1 MKIGILGA
9 GAYGMAMASVFD
21 NNGHKIKIWSNSEE
35 EVNLLLANH
44 KSNKIDYIIPDD
56 FVITTDMKL
65 VVMDADIIVIAVPS
79 EFVRNVCME
88 LNKYFKEEQI
98 ICIASK
104 GIENNSCLFM
114 DDVVRQCIKTDN
126 IAIISGGTFAED
138 IVKEVPVGLTLATKS
153 KLAGDMMLKAME
165 NDYVKIQITD
175 DIIGTEICGSIKNV
189 FAIAAGMLEGMKYP
203 NSTKSLFM
211 TEVIKDIKFLI
222 KSLGGKE
229 ETILSF
235 AGIGD
240 ILLTCSSSKSRNY
253 TLGKMIGEERER
265 QEIKKYIDSST
276 IEGLYTLN
284 SIKKLLNDKEIEMP
298 IIDLISDIIMGKK
311 NLIELNNFL
320 KKKL

>member
-35 EVNLLLANH
+35 EVNLLLTNH

-126 IAIISGGTFAED
+126 IAVISGGTFAED
-138 IVKEVPVGLTLATKS
+138 MVKEVPVGLTLATKS
-153 KLAGDMMLKAME
+153 KLAGDIILKAME

-203 NSTKSLFM
+203 ESTKSLFM

-284 SIKKLLNDKEIEMP
+284 SIKKLLKDKEIEMP

-311 NLIELNNFL
+311 NLIELNNF
-320 KKKL
+320 

>member
-9 GAYGMAMASVFD
+9 GAYGMAMTSVFD

-35 EVNLLLANH
+35 EVNLLLTNH

-126 IAIISGGTFAED
+126 IAVISGGTFAED
-138 IVKEVPVGLTLATKS
+138 MVKEVPVGLTLATKS
-153 KLAGDMMLKAME
+153 KLAGDIILKAME

-203 NSTKSLFM
+203 ESTKSLFM

-284 SIKKLLNDKEIEMP
+284 SIKKLLKDKEIEMP

-320 KKKL
+320 KKKV

>member
-35 EVNLLLANH
+35 EVNLLLTNH

-79 EFVRNVCME
+79 EFVRNVCKE

-114 DDVVRQCIKTDN
+114 DDVVSQYIKTDN
-126 IAIISGGTFAED
+126 IAVISGGTFAED
-138 IVKEVPVGLTLATKS
+138 MVKEVPVGLTLATKS
-153 KLAGDMMLKAME
+153 KLAGDIILKAME

-203 NSTKSLFM
+203 ESTKSLFM

-311 NLIELNNFL
+311 NLIELNNF
-320 KKKL
+320 

>member
-126 IAIISGGTFAED
+126 IAVISGGTFAED
-138 IVKEVPVGLTLATKS
+138 MVKEVPVGLTLATKS
-153 KLAGDMMLKAME
+153 KLAGDIILKAME

-203 NSTKSLFM
+203 ESTKSLFM

-284 SIKKLLNDKEIEMP
+284 SIKKLLKDKEIEMP

-311 NLIELNNFL
+311 DLEEFKKILI
-320 KKKL
+320 KK

>member
-35 EVNLLLANH
+35 EVNLLLTNH

-98 ICIASK
+98 ICISSK

-126 IAIISGGTFAED
+126 IAVISGGTFAED
-138 IVKEVPVGLTLATKS
+138 MVKEVPVGLTLATKS
-153 KLAGDMMLKAME
+153 KLAGDIILKAME

-203 NSTKSLFM
+203 ESTKSLFM

-311 NLIELNNFL
+311 DLEEFKKILI
-320 KKKL
+320 KK

>member
-9 GAYGMAMASVFD
+9 GAYGMAMTSVFD

-126 IAIISGGTFAED
+126 IAVISGGTFAED
-138 IVKEVPVGLTLATKS
+138 MVKEVPVGLTLATKS

-203 NSTKSLFM
+203 ESTKSLFM

-320 KKKL
+320 KKKV

>member
-35 EVNLLLANH
+35 EVNLLLTNH

-104 GIENNSCLFM
+104 GIENNSCLFL

-126 IAIISGGTFAED
+126 IAVISGGTFAED
-138 IVKEVPVGLTLATKS
+138 MVKEVPVGLTLATKS

-203 NSTKSLFM
+203 ESTKSLFM

-284 SIKKLLNDKEIEMP
+284 SIKKLLKDKKIEMP

-320 KKKL
+320 KKKV

>member
-9 GAYGMAMASVFD
+9 GAYGMAMTSVFD

-35 EVNLLLANH
+35 EVNLLLTNH

-104 GIENNSCLFM
+104 GIENNSCLFL

-126 IAIISGGTFAED
+126 IAVISGGTFAED
-138 IVKEVPVGLTLATKS
+138 MVKEVPVGLTLATKS
-153 KLAGDMMLKAME
+153 KLAGDIILKAME

-189 FAIAAGMLEGMKYP
+189 FAIAAGMLEGMKYLE
-203 NSTKSLFM
+203 STKSLFM
-211 TEVIKDIKFLI
+211 TKVIKDIKFLI

-284 SIKKLLNDKEIEMP
+284 SIKKLLKDKEIEMP

-311 NLIELNNFL
+311 DLEEFKKILI
-320 KKKL
+320 KK

>member
-35 EVNLLLANH
+35 EVNLLLTNH

-126 IAIISGGTFAED
+126 IAVISGGTFAED
-138 IVKEVPVGLTLATKS
+138 MVKEVPVGLTLATKS
-153 KLAGDMMLKAME
+153 KLAGDIILKAME

-229 ETILSF
+229 ETVLSF

-284 SIKKLLNDKEIEMP
+284 SIKKLLKDKEIEMP

-311 NLIELNNFL
+311 NLIELNNF
-320 KKKL
+320 

>member
-9 GAYGMAMASVFD
+9 GAYGMAMTSVFD

-35 EVNLLLANH
+35 EVNLLLTNH

-98 ICIASK
+98 ICISSK

-126 IAIISGGTFAED
+126 IAVISGGTFAED
-138 IVKEVPVGLTLATKS
+138 MVKEVPVGLTLATKS
-153 KLAGDMMLKAME
+153 KLAGDIILKAME

-284 SIKKLLNDKEIEMP
+284 SIKKLLKDKEIEMP
-298 IIDLISDIIMGKK
+298 IIDLISDIIMDKK
-311 NLIELNNFL
+311 DLEEFKKILI
-320 KKKL
+320 KK

>member
-35 EVNLLLANH
+35 EVNLLLTNH

-126 IAIISGGTFAED
+126 IAVISGGTFAED
-138 IVKEVPVGLTLATKS
+138 MVKEVPVGLTLATKS
-153 KLAGDMMLKAME
+153 KLAGDIILKAME

-211 TEVIKDIKFLI
+211 TKVIKDIKFLI

-229 ETILSF
+229 ETVLSF

-284 SIKKLLNDKEIEMP
+284 SIKKLLKDKEIEMP
-298 IIDLISDIIMGKK
+298 IIDLISDIIIGKK
-311 NLIELNNFL
+311 DLEEFKKILI
-320 KKKL
+320 KK

>member
-35 EVNLLLANH
+35 EVNLLLTNH
-44 KSNKIDYIIPDD
+44 KSNKIDYIIQDD

-98 ICIASK
+98 ICISSK

-126 IAIISGGTFAED
+126 IAVISGGTFAED
-138 IVKEVPVGLTLATKS
+138 MVKEVPVGLTLATKS
-153 KLAGDMMLKAME
+153 KLAGDIILKAME

-203 NSTKSLFM
+203 ESTKSLFM

-311 NLIELNNFL
+311 DLEEFKKILI
-320 KKKL
+320 KK

>member
-35 EVNLLLANH
+35 EVNLLLTNH
-44 KSNKIDYIIPDD
+44 KSNKIDYIIQDD

-126 IAIISGGTFAED
+126 IAVISGGTFAED
-138 IVKEVPVGLTLATKS
+138 MVKEVPVGLTLATKS
-153 KLAGDMMLKAME
+153 KLAGDIILKAME

-320 KKKL
+320 KKKV

>member
-35 EVNLLLANH
+35 EVNLLLTNH

-88 LNKYFKEEQI
+88 LNKYLKKEQV

-114 DDVVRQCIKTDN
+114 DEVVRQNINGNN
-126 IAIISGGTFAED
+126 IAVISGGTFAED
-138 IVKEVPVGLTLATKS
+138 MVKEVPVGLTLATEK
-153 KLAGDMMLKAME
+153 KLAGDMILKAME
-165 NDYVKIQITD
+165 NDYVKINITD

-203 NSTKSLFM
+203 ESTKSLFM
-211 TEVIKDIKFLI
+211 TEVVNDIKFLI

-229 ETILSF
+229 ETVLSF

-265 QEIKKYIDSST
+265 QEIKQYIDSST

-284 SIKKLLNDKEIEMP
+284 SIKKLLKDKEIEMP

-311 NLIELNNFL
+311 DLIELNNFL
-320 KKKL
+320 KKKV

>member
-9 GAYGMAMASVFD
+9 GAYGMAMTSVFD

-35 EVNLLLANH
+35 EVNLLLTNH

-88 LNKYFKEEQI
+88 LNKYFKEEKI
-98 ICIASK
+98 ICISSK

-126 IAIISGGTFAED
+126 IAVISGGTFAED
-138 IVKEVPVGLTLATKS
+138 MVKEVPVGLTLATKS
-153 KLAGDMMLKAME
+153 KLAGDIILKAME

-284 SIKKLLNDKEIEMP
+284 SIKKLLKDKEIEMP
-298 IIDLISDIIMGKK
+298 IIDLISDIIMDKK
-311 NLIELNNFL
+311 DLEEFKKILI
-320 KKKL
+320 KK

>member
-35 EVNLLLANH
+35 EVNLLLTNH

-65 VVMDADIIVIAVPS
+65 VVMDADIIVISVPS

-98 ICIASK
+98 ICISSK

-138 IVKEVPVGLTLATKS
+138 MVKEVPVGLTLATKS

-203 NSTKSLFM
+203 ESTKSLFM

-284 SIKKLLNDKEIEMP
+284 SIKKLLKDKEIEMP

-311 NLIELNNFL
+311 DLEEFKKILI
-320 KKKL
+320 KK

>member
-9 GAYGMAMASVFD
+9 GAYGMAMTSVFD

-35 EVNLLLANH
+35 EVNLLLTNH

-126 IAIISGGTFAED
+126 IAVISGGTFAED
-138 IVKEVPVGLTLATKS
+138 MVKEVPVGLTLATKS
-153 KLAGDMMLKAME
+153 KLAGDIILKAME

-203 NSTKSLFM
+203 ESTKSLFM

-276 IEGLYTLN
+276 IEGLYTLK
-284 SIKKLLNDKEIEMP
+284 ITL
-298 IIDLISDIIMGKK
+298 
-311 NLIELNNFL
+311 
-320 KKKL
+320 

>member
-9 GAYGMAMASVFD
+9 GAYGMAMTSVFD

-35 EVNLLLANH
+35 EVNLLLTNH

-126 IAIISGGTFAED
+126 IAVISGGTFAED
-138 IVKEVPVGLTLATKS
+138 MVKEVPVGLTLATKS

-203 NSTKSLFM
+203 ESTKSLFM

-284 SIKKLLNDKEIEMP
+284 SIKKLLKDKEIEMP

-311 NLIELNNFL
+311 DLEEFKKILI
-320 KKKL
+320 KK

>member
-9 GAYGMAMASVFD
+9 GAYGMAMTSVFD

-153 KLAGDMMLKAME
+153 KLAGDIILKAME

-189 FAIAAGMLEGMKYP
+189 FAIAAGMLEGMKYLE
-203 NSTKSLFM
+203 STKSLFM
-211 TEVIKDIKFLI
+211 TKVIKDIKFLI

-284 SIKKLLNDKEIEMP
+284 SIKKLLKDKEIEMP
-298 IIDLISDIIMGKK
+298 IINLISDIIMGKK

-320 KKKL
+320 KKKV

>member
-35 EVNLLLANH
+35 EVNLLLTNH

-65 VVMDADIIVIAVPS
+65 VVMDADIIVISVPS

-98 ICIASK
+98 ICISSK

-114 DDVVRQCIKTDN
+114 DDVVRQCINTDN
-126 IAIISGGTFAED
+126 IAVISGGTFAED
-138 IVKEVPVGLTLATKS
+138 MVKEVPVGLTLATKS

-203 NSTKSLFM
+203 ESTKSLFM

-311 NLIELNNFL
+311 DLEEFKKILI
-320 KKKL
+320 KK

>member
-35 EVNLLLANH
+35 EVNLLLTNH

-126 IAIISGGTFAED
+126 IAVISGGTFAED
-138 IVKEVPVGLTLATKS
+138 MVKEVPVGLTLATKS

-203 NSTKSLFM
+203 ESTKSLFM

-284 SIKKLLNDKEIEMP
+284 SIKKLLKDKEIEMP

-311 NLIELNNFL
+311 NLIELNNF
-320 KKKL
+320 

>member
-35 EVNLLLANH
+35 EVNLLLTNH
-44 KSNKIDYIIPDD
+44 KSNKIDYIIQDD

-114 DDVVRQCIKTDN
+114 DDVVSQN
-126 IAIISGGTFAED
+126 INGNNFAIISGGTFAED
-138 IVKEVPVGLTLATKS
+138 MVKEVPVGLTLATKS
-153 KLAGDMMLKAME
+153 KLAGDIILKAME

-284 SIKKLLNDKEIEMP
+284 SIKKLLKDKEIEMP

-311 NLIELNNFL
+311 NLIELNNFF
-320 KKKL
+320 KKKV

>member
-35 EVNLLLANH
+35 EVNLLLTNH
-44 KSNKIDYIIPDD
+44 KSNKIDYIIQDD

-79 EFVRNVCME
+79 EFVRNVCIK

-126 IAIISGGTFAED
+126 IAVISGGTFAED
-138 IVKEVPVGLTLATKS
+138 MVKEVPVGLTLATKS
-153 KLAGDMMLKAME
+153 KLAGDIILKAME

-203 NSTKSLFM
+203 ESTKSLFI

-284 SIKKLLNDKEIEMP
+284 SIKKLLKDKEIEMP

-311 NLIELNNFL
+311 NLIELNNFF
-320 KKKL
+320 KKKV

>member
-9 GAYGMAMASVFD
+9 GAYGMAMTSVFD

-35 EVNLLLANH
+35 EVNLLLTNH

-98 ICIASK
+98 ICISSK

-126 IAIISGGTFAED
+126 IAVISGGTFAED
-138 IVKEVPVGLTLATKS
+138 MVKEVPVGLTLATKS
-153 KLAGDMMLKAME
+153 KLAGDIILKAME

-203 NSTKSLFM
+203 ESTKSLFM

-311 NLIELNNFL
+311 DLEEFKKILI
-320 KKKL
+320 KK

>member
-9 GAYGMAMASVFD
+9 GAYGMAMTSVFD
-21 NNGHKIKIWSNSEE
+21 NNGHKIKIWRNSEE
-35 EVNLLLANH
+35 EVNLLLTNH

-98 ICIASK
+98 ICISSK

-126 IAIISGGTFAED
+126 IAVISGGTFAED
-138 IVKEVPVGLTLATKS
+138 MVKEVPVGLTLATKS
-153 KLAGDMMLKAME
+153 KLAGDIILKAME

-189 FAIAAGMLEGMKYP
+189 FAIAAGMLEGMKYLE
-203 NSTKSLFM
+203 STKSQFM
-211 TEVIKDIKFLI
+211 TKVIKDIKFLI

-284 SIKKLLNDKEIEMP
+284 SIKKLLKDKEIEMP

-311 NLIELNNFL
+311 DLEEFKKILI
-320 KKKL
+320 KK

>member
-35 EVNLLLANH
+35 EVNLLLTNH

-79 EFVRNVCME
+79 EFVRNVCKE

-114 DDVVRQCIKTDN
+114 DDVVSQYIKTDN
-126 IAIISGGTFAED
+126 IAVISGGTFAED
-138 IVKEVPVGLTLATKS
+138 MVKEVPVGLTLATKS
-153 KLAGDMMLKAME
+153 KLAGDIILKAME

-203 NSTKSLFM
+203 ESTKSLFM

-320 KKKL
+320 KKKV

>member
-35 EVNLLLANH
+35 EVNLLLTNH

-79 EFVRNVCME
+79 EFVRNVCIK

-126 IAIISGGTFAED
+126 IAVISGGTFAED
-138 IVKEVPVGLTLATKS
+138 MVKEVPVGLTLATKS
-153 KLAGDMMLKAME
+153 KLAGDIILKAME

-203 NSTKSLFM
+203 ESTKSLFM

-320 KKKL
+320 KKKV

>member
-9 GAYGMAMASVFD
+9 GAYGMAMTSVFD

-35 EVNLLLANH
+35 EVNLLLTNH

-126 IAIISGGTFAED
+126 IAVISGGTFAED
-138 IVKEVPVGLTLATKS
+138 MVKEVPVGLTLATKN

-203 NSTKSLFM
+203 ESTKSLFI

-253 TLGKMIGEERER
+253 TLGKIIGEERER

-284 SIKKLLNDKEIEMP
+284 SIKKLLKDKEIEMP

-320 KKKL
+320 KKKV

>member
-9 GAYGMAMASVFD
+9 GAYGMAMTSVFD

-35 EVNLLLANH
+35 EVNLLLTNH

-126 IAIISGGTFAED
+126 IAVISGGTFAED
-138 IVKEVPVGLTLATKS
+138 MVKEVPVGLTLATKS
-153 KLAGDMMLKAME
+153 KLAGDIILKAME

-175 DIIGTEICGSIKNV
+175 DIISTEICGSIKNV

-203 NSTKSLFM
+203 ESTKSLFM

-265 QEIKKYIDSST
+265 QEVKKYIDSST

-284 SIKKLLNDKEIEMP
+284 SIKKLLKDKEIEMP

-320 KKKL
+320 KKKV

>member
-65 VVMDADIIVIAVPS
+65 VVMDADIIVISVPS

-126 IAIISGGTFAED
+126 IAVISGGTFAED
-138 IVKEVPVGLTLATKS
+138 MVKEVPVGLTLATKS

-203 NSTKSLFM
+203 ESTKSLFM

-284 SIKKLLNDKEIEMP
+284 SIKKLLKDKEIEMP

-311 NLIELNNFL
+311 DLEEFKKILI
-320 KKKL
+320 KK

>member
-35 EVNLLLANH
+35 EVNLLLTNH

-79 EFVRNVCME
+79 EFVRNVCIK

-126 IAIISGGTFAED
+126 IAVISGGTFAED
-138 IVKEVPVGLTLATKS
+138 MVKEVPVGLTLATKS

-203 NSTKSLFM
+203 ESTKSLFI

-253 TLGKMIGEERER
+253 TLGKIIGEERER

-284 SIKKLLNDKEIEMP
+284 SIKKLLKDKEIEMP

-320 KKKL
+320 KKKV

>member
-9 GAYGMAMASVFD
+9 GAYGMAMTSVFD

-35 EVNLLLANH
+35 EVNLLLTNH

-98 ICIASK
+98 ICISSK

-153 KLAGDMMLKAME
+153 KLAGDIILKAME

-203 NSTKSLFM
+203 ESTKSLFM

-284 SIKKLLNDKEIEMP
+284 SIKKLLKDKEIEMP

-311 NLIELNNFL
+311 DLEEFKKILI
-320 KKKL
+320 KK

>member
-35 EVNLLLANH
+35 EVNLLLTNH

-65 VVMDADIIVIAVPS
+65 VVMDADIIIIAVPS

-88 LNKYFKEEQI
+88 LNKYLKKEQV

-114 DDVVRQCIKTDN
+114 DEVVRQNINGNN
-126 IAIISGGTFAED
+126 IAVISGGTFAED
-138 IVKEVPVGLTLATKS
+138 MVKEVPVGLTLATES
-153 KLAGDMMLKAME
+153 KLVGDMILKAIE
-165 NDYVKIQITD
+165 NDYVKINRTD

-203 NSTKSLFM
+203 ESTKSLFM
-211 TEVIKDIKFLI
+211 TEVVNDIKFLI

-253 TLGKMIGEERER
+253 TLGKMIGEGRER
-265 QEIKKYIDSST
+265 QEIKQYIDSST

-284 SIKKLLNDKEIEMP
+284 SIKKLLKDKEIEMP
-298 IIDLISDIIMGKK
+298 IIDLISDIIMDKK
-311 NLIELNNFL
+311 DLEEFKKILI
-320 KKKL
+320 KK

>member
-126 IAIISGGTFAED
+126 IAVISGGTFAED
-138 IVKEVPVGLTLATKS
+138 MVKEVPVGLTLATKS
-153 KLAGDMMLKAME
+153 KLAGDIILKAME

-203 NSTKSLFM
+203 ESTKSLFM

-320 KKKL
+320 KKKV

>member
-9 GAYGMAMASVFD
+9 GAYGMAMTSVFD

-35 EVNLLLANH
+35 EVNLLLTNH

-114 DDVVRQCIKTDN
+114 DDVVSQNINGNN

-138 IVKEVPVGLTLATKS
+138 MVKEVPVGLTLATKS

-203 NSTKSLFM
+203 ESTKSLFM

-298 IIDLISDIIMGKK
+298 IIDLISDIIIGKK
-311 NLIELNNFL
+311 DLEEFKKILI
-320 KKKL
+320 KK

>member
-9 GAYGMAMASVFD
+9 GAYGMAMTSVFD

-35 EVNLLLANH
+35 EVNLLLTNH

-126 IAIISGGTFAED
+126 IAVISGGTFAED
-138 IVKEVPVGLTLATKS
+138 MVKEVPVGLTLATKS
-153 KLAGDMMLKAME
+153 KLAGDIILKAME

-253 TLGKMIGEERER
+253 TLGKIIGEERER

-311 NLIELNNFL
+311 DLEEFKKILI
-320 KKKL
+320 KK

>member
-9 GAYGMAMASVFD
+9 GAYGMAMTSVFD

-35 EVNLLLANH
+35 EVNLLLTNH

-98 ICIASK
+98 ICISSK

-126 IAIISGGTFAED
+126 IAVISGGTFAED
-138 IVKEVPVGLTLATKS
+138 MVKEVPVGLTLATKS
-153 KLAGDMMLKAME
+153 KLAGDIILKAME

-203 NSTKSLFM
+203 ESTKSLFI

-284 SIKKLLNDKEIEMP
+284 SIKKLLKDKEIEMP

-311 NLIELNNFL
+311 NLIELNNFF
-320 KKKL
+320 KKKV

>member
-104 GIENNSCLFM
+104 GIENNSCLFL

-126 IAIISGGTFAED
+126 IAVISGGTFAED
-138 IVKEVPVGLTLATKS
+138 MVKEVPVGLTLATKS
-153 KLAGDMMLKAME
+153 KLAGDIILKAME

-203 NSTKSLFM
+203 ESTKSLFM

-298 IIDLISDIIMGKK
+298 IIDLISDIIIGKK
-311 NLIELNNFL
+311 DLEEFKKILI
-320 KKKL
+320 KK